1 MKRKASLGF
10 ILLFLLYLGCKSSL
24 FGVCLS
30 PESFVQ
36 KSSLP
41 PCHQTQTG
49 ESNKK
54 DNCDCPIVFESLQF
68 SPDSD
73 LSLGK
78 PIVTFVDWSNFRGSF
93 ISLLKPNPTESWIAG
108 SQHKLPPH
116 TPTRTI
122 HLLI

>member
-54 DNCDCPIVFESLQF
+54 DNCDCPISLESLQS

-73 LSLGK
+73 LSIGK
-78 PIVTFVDWSNFRGSF
+78 PMVTLVVWSDSRGSF